1 VGGVEIDIDCG
12 VDEAIIF
19 ALIKTKIFQFD
30 NTNSSG
36 SCRNEGR

>member
-1 VGGVEIDIDCG
+1 MGGVEVDVDGG

-36 SCRNEGR
+36 SCRREGR